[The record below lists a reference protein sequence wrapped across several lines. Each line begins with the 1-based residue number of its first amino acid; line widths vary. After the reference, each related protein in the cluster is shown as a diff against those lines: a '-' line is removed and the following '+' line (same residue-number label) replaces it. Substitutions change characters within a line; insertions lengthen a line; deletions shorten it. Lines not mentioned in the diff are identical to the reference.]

1 MGWLRSEVPRGLRW
15 GVCSLVAA
23 FSLVAVAGQNADAR
37 RRKATGS
44 SYSPAYAAIVVD
56 ANSGN
61 VLHASNPDALRHPAS
76 LTKIMTLFLLF
87 ERLEA
92 GKLKLDTP
100 LKVSEH
106 AEDQAPTKLGLE
118 DGETI
123 RVEEAIKGM
132 VTRSANDAAV
142 VVAEALADSE
152 EEFARLMT
160 RKAHALGMSKT
171 VYKNASGLP
180 NDSQVTTARDQAIL
194 GRAIQERFPAYYK
207 YFQTQS
213 FVFRGH
219 TIGNHNRLLGRVE
232 GVDGIKT
239 GFTNASGFNLV
250 TSLRRDKR
258 HVVAV
263 VLGGSSAGSR
273 DSRMRELLS
282 QYVPSASTKR
292 TAPMIAEAATP
303 KNEASKEASKSEG
316 AKIDAIKLEMA
327 KKEPVRATPADA
339 KPEGQHFDLASASS
353 VPVHLD
359 LPPATVGQRTAP
371 GSSDPIQ
378 PVAVKTFNVK
388 GNNTVALAAP
398 APFAGLPRPSE
409 PTREPTRTE
418 TARAETPRTETARAE
433 PARTEPTRTEPTRI
447 AAAAP
452 AGGALPPPPPGARPG
467 VLGVLPANVAMATP
481 PVDPATSAP
490 EAVKPRPRSG
500 WIIQIGAYPDED
512 EAKRRLGMVKIKALR
527 MLSTAD
533 PFTEPTVK
541 DGTTYYRAR
550 FAGLDKDQAEA
561 VCKFLKR
568 NDVECVAIKN

>member
-1 MGWLRSEVPRGLRW
+1 MGWLRSEVPCGLRW

-23 FSLVAVAGQNADAR
+23 FSLVAVAGQSADAR
-37 RRKATGS
+37 RRKPSGS
-44 SYSPAYAAIVVD
+44 NYSPAYAAIVVD

-76 LTKIMTLFLLF
+76 LTKIMTLYLLF

-92 GKLKLDTP
+92 GRLKLDTP
-100 LKVSEH
+100 LKVSAR

-123 RVEEAIKGM
+123 LVEEAIKGM
-132 VTRSANDAAV
+132 ITRSANDAAV
-142 VVAEALADSE
+142 VVAEALAESE

-160 RKAHALGMSKT
+160 RKAHALGMSRT

-180 NDSQVTTARDQAIL
+180 NDAQVTTARDQAIL
-194 GRAIQERFPAYYK
+194 GRAIQERFPTYYK
-207 YFQTQS
+207 YFQTHS

-258 HVVAV
+258 HLVAV

-273 DSRMRELLS
+273 DARMRELLN
-282 QYVPSASTKR
+282 QYVSAAATKR
-292 TAPMIAEAATP
+292 TAPVIAEAATP
-303 KNEASKEASKSEG
+303 KNEG
-316 AKIDAIKLEMA
+316 PKIDALKSEMA
-327 KKEPVRATPADA
+327 KNEPAAVRAAEA
-339 KPEGQHFDLASASS
+339 KPDREDQRFDLASASS
-353 VPVHLD
+353 VPVHLN
-359 LPPATVGQRTAP
+359 LPPASAAPQRAAP

-378 PVAVKTFNVK
+378 PVMVKTFNVK
-388 GNNTVALAAP
+388 GNTTVASAAL
-398 APFAGLPRPSE
+398 APFAGLPRPNE
-409 PTREPTRTE
+409 P
-418 TARAETPRTETARAE
+418 ARQPARE
-433 PARTEPTRTEPTRI
+433 PART
-447 AAAAP
+447 AAP
-452 AGGALPPPPPGARPG
+452 APAGDALPPPPPGARPG
-467 VLGVLPANVAMATP
+467 VLGTLPASVAMATP
-481 PVDPATSAP
+481 PADPAPAAP
-490 EAVKPRPRSG
+490 QAAKAHPRSG
-500 WIIQIGAYPDED
+500 WIIQVGAYPDED
-512 EAKRRLGMVKIKALR
+512 EAKRRLGSVKIKALR
-527 MLSTAD
+527 LLSDAE

-568 NDVECVAIKN
+568 NDVECVPIKN

>member
-37 RRKATGS
+37 RRKPSGS
-44 SYSPAYAAIVVD
+44 NYSPPYSAIVVD

-76 LTKIMTLFLLF
+76 LTKIMTLYILF

-92 GKLKLDTP
+92 GKLKLNTP
-100 LKVSEH
+100 LKVSAH
-106 AEDQAPTKLGLE
+106 AEDQAPTKLDLE

-123 RVEEAIKGM
+123 LVEDAIKGM

-160 RKAHALGMSKT
+160 RKAQALGMSKT

-180 NDSQVTTARDQAIL
+180 NDAQVTTARDQAIL
-194 GRAIQERFPAYYK
+194 GRAIQERFPTYYK
-207 YFQTQS
+207 YFQTHS
-213 FVFRGH
+213 FEFRGH

-239 GFTNASGFNLV
+239 GYTNASGFNLV

-263 VLGGSSAGSR
+263 VLGGASAGSR
-273 DSRMRELLS
+273 DARMRELLS
-282 QYVPSASTKR
+282 QYVPSAATKR
-292 TAPMIAEAATP
+292 TAPMIAEAAMP
-303 KNEASKEASKSEG
+303 KNEAP
-316 AKIDAIKLEMA
+316 KIDAIKAELA
-327 KKEPVRATPADA
+327 KSEPVAVRATEVKTDQ
-339 KPEGQHFDLASASS
+339 EGQRFDLASANS

-359 LPPATVGQRTAP
+359 LPPTSAAPQRAAP

-378 PVAVKTFNVK
+378 PVAVKTLNVK
-388 GNNTVALAAP
+388 GNNTVAVAAQ
-398 APFAGLPRPSE
+398 APFAGLPRPNE
-409 PTREPTRTE
+409 TTRS
-418 TARAETPRTETARAE
+418 E
-433 PARTEPTRTEPTRI
+433 PARSEPAHP

-452 AGGALPPPPPGARPG
+452 ATDTLPPPPPGARPG
-467 VLGVLPANVAMATP
+467 VLGTLPASVAMATP
-481 PVDPATSAP
+481 PADPMPPASQAAKESA
-490 EAVKPRPRSG
+490 KPRPRSG
-500 WIIQIGAYPDED
+500 WIIQVGAYPDED
-512 EAKRRLGMVKIKALR
+512 EAKRKLGMVKIKALKL
-527 MLSTAD
+527 LSDAD
-533 PFTEPTVK
+533 SFTEPTLK

-550 FAGLDKDQAEA
+550 FAGLNKDQAEA
-561 VCKFLKR
+561 VCSYLKR
-568 NDVECVAIKN
+568 NDVECVAMKN

>member
-37 RRKATGS
+37 RRKPSGS
-44 SYSPAYAAIVVD
+44 NYSPPYSAIVVD

-76 LTKIMTLFLLF
+76 LTKIMTLYMLF

-92 GKLKLDTP
+92 GKLKLNTP
-100 LKVSEH
+100 LKVSAH
-106 AEDQAPTKLGLE
+106 AEDQAPTKLDLE

-123 RVEEAIKGM
+123 LVEDAIKGM

-160 RKAHALGMSKT
+160 RKAQALGMSKT

-180 NDSQVTTARDQAIL
+180 NDAQVTTARDQAIL
-194 GRAIQERFPAYYK
+194 GRAIQERFPTYYK
-207 YFQTQS
+207 YFQTHS
-213 FVFRGH
+213 FEFRGH

-239 GFTNASGFNLV
+239 GYTNASGFNLV

-263 VLGGSSAGSR
+263 VLGGASAGSR

-282 QYVPSASTKR
+282 QYVPSAATKR
-292 TAPMIAEAATP
+292 TAPMIAEAAMP
-303 KNEASKEASKSEG
+303 KNEAP
-316 AKIDAIKLEMA
+316 KIDAIKAELA
-327 KKEPVRATPADA
+327 KSEPVAVRATEVKTDQ
-339 KPEGQHFDLASASS
+339 EDQRFDLASANS

-359 LPPATVGQRTAP
+359 LPPTSAAPQRAAP

-378 PVAVKTFNVK
+378 PVAVKTLNVK
-388 GNNTVALAAP
+388 GNNTVAVAAQ
-398 APFAGLPRPSE
+398 APFAGLPRPNE
-409 PTREPTRTE
+409 TTRS
-418 TARAETPRTETARAE
+418 E
-433 PARTEPTRTEPTRI
+433 PARSEPAHP

-452 AGGALPPPPPGARPG
+452 ATDTLPPPPPGARPG
-467 VLGVLPANVAMATP
+467 VLGTLPASVAMATP
-481 PVDPATSAP
+481 PADPMPPASQAAKESA
-490 EAVKPRPRSG
+490 KPRPRSG
-500 WIIQIGAYPDED
+500 WIIQVGAYPDED
-512 EAKRRLGMVKIKALR
+512 EAKRKLGMVKIKALKL
-527 MLSTAD
+527 LSDAD

-550 FAGLDKDQAEA
+550 FAGLNKDQAEA
-561 VCKFLKR
+561 VCSYLKR
-568 NDVECVAIKN
+568 NDVECVAMKN

>member
-180 NDSQVTTARDQAIL
+180 NDAQVTTARDQAIL
-194 GRAIQERFPAYYK
+194 GRAIQERFPTYYK
-207 YFQTQS
+207 YFQTKA

-273 DSRMRELLS
+273 DSRMRELLT

-303 KNEASKEASKSEG
+303 KNEAPKEAKSEG

-327 KKEPVRATPADA
+327 KKEPVRAAPAEA
-339 KPEGQHFDLASASS
+339 RPEGQRFDLASASS

-359 LPPATVGQRTAP
+359 LPPASTAPQRAAP

-388 GNNTVALAAP
+388 GNNTVVLAAP
-398 APFAGLPRPSE
+398 APFAGLPRPNES
-409 PTREPTRTE
+409 TREPARSE
-418 TARAETPRTETARAE
+418 TARAETARAETARS
-433 PARTEPTRTEPTRI
+433 EPTRTEPTRT

-452 AGGALPPPPPGARPG
+452 AGDALPPPPPGARPG

-481 PVDPATSAP
+481 PMDPPLSAP
-490 EAVKPRPRSG
+490 EAAKEAAKPRPRGG
-500 WIIQIGAYPDED
+500 WIIQVGAYPDED

-527 MLSTAD
+527 MLSSAD

-568 NDVECVAIKN
+568 SDVECVAIKN

>member
-1 MGWLRSEVPRGLRW
+1 
-15 GVCSLVAA
+15 VAA

-37 RRKATGS
+37 RRKASGS

-56 ANSGN
+56 ANSGSI
-61 VLHASNPDALRHPAS
+61 LHASNPDALRHPAS
-76 LTKIMTLFLLF
+76 LTKIMTLYMLF

-92 GKLKLDTP
+92 GKLKLDSH
-100 LKVSEH
+100 LKVSAH
-106 AEDQAPTKLGLE
+106 AEDQAPTKLDLE

-123 RVEEAIKGM
+123 SVEDAIKGM

-142 VVAEALADSE
+142 VVAEALAGSE

-160 RKAHALGMSKT
+160 RKANALGMSKT

-180 NDSQVTTARDQAIL
+180 NDAQVTTARDQAIL
-194 GRAIQERFPAYYK
+194 GRAIQERFPTYYK
-207 YFQTQS
+207 YFQTKS

-239 GFTNASGFNLV
+239 GYTNASGFNLV

-273 DSRMRELLS
+273 DARMRDLLS
-282 QYVPSASTKR
+282 QYVPSAATKR

-303 KNEASKEASKSEG
+303 KNETP
-316 AKIDAIKLEMA
+316 KIDAIKTEMA
-327 KKEPVRATPADA
+327 KNEPAAVRAPSAEA
-339 KPEGQHFDLASASS
+339 KPDRDGQRFDLASASS

-359 LPPATVGQRTAP
+359 LPATSAATQRAAP

-388 GNNTVALAAP
+388 GNTTVASAAT

-409 PTREPTRTE
+409 TARSETTRNEA
-418 TARAETPRTETARAE
+418 ARAETARPEPVRTE
-433 PARTEPTRTEPTRI
+433 PART
-447 AAAAP
+447 AAAVP
-452 AGGALPPPPPGARPG
+452 AADALPPPPPGARPG
-467 VLGVLPANVAMATP
+467 VLGTLPANVAMATP
-481 PVDPATSAP
+481 PADPPPAA
-490 EAVKPRPRSG
+490 KPRPRGG
-500 WIIQIGAYPDED
+500 WIIQVGAYPDED
-512 EAKRRLGMVKIKALR
+512 EAKRRLGMVKIKALKL
-527 MLSTAD
+527 LSDAD
-533 PFTEPTVK
+533 PFTEPTMK

-550 FAGLDKDQAEA
+550 FAINTKDQAEA
-561 VCKFLKR
+561 VCSYLKR
-568 NDVECVAIKN
+568 NDIECVAMKN

>member
-37 RRKATGS
+37 RRKASGS
-44 SYSPAYAAIVVD
+44 NYSPAYAAIVVD
-56 ANSGN
+56 ANSGT

-76 LTKIMTLFLLF
+76 LTKIMTLYMLF

-92 GKLKLDTP
+92 GKLKLDTR
-100 LKVSEH
+100 LKVSAH
-106 AEDQAPTKLGLE
+106 AEDQAPTKLDLE

-123 RVEEAIKGM
+123 LVEEAIKGM

-142 VVAEALADSE
+142 VVAEALAESE

-160 RKAHALGMSKT
+160 RKANSLGMTKT
-171 VYKNASGLP
+171 VYRNASGLP

-194 GRAIQERFPAYYK
+194 GRAIQERFPTYYK
-207 YFQTQS
+207 YFQTKS

-282 QYVPSASTKR
+282 QYVPSAATKR

-303 KNEASKEASKSEG
+303 KNEGPKNEG
-316 AKIDAIKLEMA
+316 PKIDAIKSEMA
-327 KKEPVRATPADA
+327 KNEPAAARTAEA
-339 KPEGQHFDLASASS
+339 KPDREGQRFDLASASS
-353 VPVHLD
+353 APVHLD
-359 LPPATVGQRTAP
+359 LPPASAAPQRAAP

-388 GNNTVALAAP
+388 GSNTAASAAA
-398 APFAGLPRPSE
+398 APFAGLPRPTE
-409 PTREPTRTE
+409 PARTE
-418 TARAETPRTETARAE
+418 PARAE
-433 PARTEPTRTEPTRI
+433 PARTEPTRT

-452 AGGALPPPPPGARPG
+452 GGDALPPPPPGARPG
-467 VLGVLPANVAMATP
+467 VLGTLPASVAMATP
-481 PVDPATSAP
+481 PADPTPAP
-490 EAVKPRPRSG
+490 SQAAKPRPRSG
-500 WIIQIGAYPDED
+500 WIIQVGAYPDED
-512 EAKRRLGMVKIKALR
+512 EAKRRLGTVKIKALR
-527 MLSTAD
+527 LLSDAE
-533 PFTEPTVK
+533 PFTEPTVR

-550 FAGLDKDQAEA
+550 FAGLNKDQAEA
-561 VCKFLKR
+561 VCSYLKR
-568 NDVECVAIKN
+568 NDVECVAIKY

>member
-1 MGWLRSEVPRGLRW
+1 MGWLRSEVPCGLRW

-37 RRKATGS
+37 RRKASGS
-44 SYSPAYAAIVVD
+44 NYSPAYAAIVVD
-56 ANSGN
+56 ANSGT

-76 LTKIMTLFLLF
+76 LTKIMTLYMLF
-87 ERLEA
+87 ERLDA

-100 LKVSEH
+100 LKVSAH
-106 AEDQAPTKLGLE
+106 AEDQAPTKLDLE

-123 RVEEAIKGM
+123 LVEEAIKGM

-142 VVAEALADSE
+142 VVAEALAESE

-171 VYKNASGLP
+171 VYRNASGLP
-180 NDSQVTTARDQAIL
+180 NDAQVTTARDQAIL
-194 GRAIQERFPAYYK
+194 GRAIQERFPTYYK
-207 YFQTQS
+207 YFQTKS

-282 QYVPSASTKR
+282 QYVPSAATKR

-303 KNEASKEASKSEG
+303 KNEAAKNEG
-316 AKIDAIKLEMA
+316 PKVDAIKLEMA
-327 KKEPVRATPADA
+327 KNEPAAVRAASAEA
-339 KPEGQHFDLASASS
+339 KPEGQRFDLASASS

-359 LPPATVGQRTAP
+359 LPSASAAPQRAAP
-371 GSSDPIQ
+371 GSNDPIQ
-378 PVAVKTFNVK
+378 PVMVKTFNVK
-388 GNNTVALAAP
+388 GNNTVASAAT
-398 APFAGLPRPSE
+398 APFAGLPRPNE
-409 PTREPTRTE
+409 P
-418 TARAETPRTETARAE
+418 ARADPARTE
-433 PARTEPTRTEPTRI
+433 PARTEPAR
-447 AAAAP
+447 AAAP
-452 AGGALPPPPPGARPG
+452 APAGDALPPPPPGARPG
-467 VLGVLPANVAMATP
+467 VLGTLPASVAMAAPPADPTP
-481 PVDPATSAP
+481 AASQAAKETA
-490 EAVKPRPRSG
+490 KPRPRSG
-500 WIIQIGAYPDED
+500 WIIQVGAYPDED
-512 EAKRRLGMVKIKALR
+512 EAKRRLGTVKIKALR
-527 MLSTAD
+527 LLSDAE

-550 FAGLDKDQAEA
+550 FAGLNKDQAEA
-561 VCKFLKR
+561 VCSYLKR

>member
-37 RRKATGS
+37 RRKASSS

-76 LTKIMTLFLLF
+76 LTKIMTLYLLF

-92 GKLKLDTP
+92 GKLKLDTL

-123 RVEEAIKGM
+123 RVEDAIKGM

-180 NDSQVTTARDQAIL
+180 NDAQVTTARDQAIL
-194 GRAIQERFPAYYK
+194 GRAIQERFPTYYK
-207 YFQTQS
+207 YFQTKS
-213 FVFRGH
+213 FVFRGQ

-273 DSRMRELLS
+273 DSRMRELLT

-292 TAPMIAEAATP
+292 TAPLIAEAATP
-303 KNEASKEASKSEG
+303 KNEAAKEAAKNEM

-327 KKEPVRATPADA
+327 KKEPARTAPAEA
-339 KPEGQHFDLASASS
+339 KSEGQRFDLASASS

-359 LPPATVGQRTAP
+359 LPPASAAPQRAAP
-371 GSSDPIQ
+371 GSTDPIQ

-388 GNNTVALAAP
+388 GNNTVVLAAP
-398 APFAGLPRPSE
+398 APFAGLPRHN
-409 PTREPTRTE
+409 EPTRTE
-418 TARAETPRTETARAE
+418 SAWAETARAETARAE
-433 PARTEPTRTEPTRI
+433 PARTEPTRT
-447 AAAAP
+447 AGAAP
-452 AGGALPPPPPGARPG
+452 AGDALPPPPPGARPG
-467 VLGVLPANVAMATP
+467 VLGVLPAKVAMATS
-481 PVDPATSAP
+481 PVDPAPSAP
-490 EAVKPRPRSG
+490 EAAKAATKEAGKPRPRGG
-500 WIIQIGAYPDED
+500 WIIQVGAYPDED
-512 EAKRRLGMVKIKALR
+512 EARRRLGTVKIKALR
-527 MLSTAD
+527 LLSAAD

>member
-37 RRKATGS
+37 RRKASGS

-56 ANSGN
+56 ANSGS

-76 LTKIMTLFLLF
+76 LTKIMTLYMLF

-92 GKLKLDTP
+92 GKLKLDSP
-100 LKVSEH
+100 MKVSEH

-123 RVEEAIKGM
+123 SVEDAIKGM

-142 VVAEALADSE
+142 VVAEALAGSE

-160 RKAHALGMSKT
+160 RKANALGMSKT

-180 NDSQVTTARDQAIL
+180 NDAQVTTARDQAIL
-194 GRAIQERFPAYYK
+194 GRAIQERFPTYYK
-207 YFQTQS
+207 YFQTKS

-239 GFTNASGFNLV
+239 GYTNASGFNLV

-273 DSRMRELLS
+273 DARMRDLLS
-282 QYVPSASTKR
+282 QYVPSAATKR

-303 KNEASKEASKSEG
+303 KNEGPKNEG
-316 AKIDAIKLEMA
+316 PRIDAIKTELA
-327 KKEPVRATPADA
+327 KNEPAAVRTSSAEA
-339 KPEGQHFDLASASS
+339 KPDRDGQRFDLASASS

-359 LPPATVGQRTAP
+359 LPPTSAAQQRAAP
-371 GSSDPIQ
+371 GSNDPIQ
-378 PVAVKTFNVK
+378 PVMVKTFNVK
-388 GNNTVALAAP
+388 GNTTVVASAA
-398 APFAGLPRPSE
+398 APFAGLPRPH
-409 PTREPTRTE
+409 E
-418 TARAETPRTETARAE
+418 TARSETARGEAAHVE
-433 PARTEPTRTEPTRI
+433 TARSEPTRTEPART
-447 AAAAP
+447 AAAVP
-452 AGGALPPPPPGARPG
+452 AGDALPPPPPGARPG

-481 PVDPATSAP
+481 PADPAPPPA
-490 EAVKPRPRSG
+490 AKPRPRGG
-500 WIIQIGAYPDED
+500 WIIQVGAYPDED
-512 EAKRRLGMVKIKALR
+512 EAKRRLGMVKIKALKL
-527 MLSTAD
+527 LSDAD

-550 FAGLDKDQAEA
+550 FAVNTKDQAEA
-561 VCKFLKR
+561 VCSYLKR
-568 NDVECVAIKN
+568 NDV

>member
-37 RRKATGS
+37 RRKASGS
-44 SYSPAYAAIVVD
+44 NYSPASAAIVVD

-76 LTKIMTLFLLF
+76 LTKIMTLYMLF

-100 LKVSEH
+100 LKVSAH
-106 AEDQAPTKLGLE
+106 AEDQAPTKLDLE
-118 DGETI
+118 NGETI
-123 RVEEAIKGM
+123 LVEEAIKGM

-142 VVAEALADSE
+142 VVAEALAESE

-160 RKAHALGMSKT
+160 RKAHALGMTKT

-180 NDSQVTTARDQAIL
+180 NDAQVTTARDQAIL
-194 GRAIQERFPAYYK
+194 GRAIQERFPTYYK
-207 YFQTQS
+207 YFQTKS

-239 GFTNASGFNLV
+239 GYTNASGFNLV

-263 VLGGSSAGSR
+263 VLGGASAGSR
-273 DSRMRELLS
+273 DTRMRELLS
-282 QYVPSASTKR
+282 QYVPAASTKR
-292 TAPMIAEAATP
+292 TAPIIAEAATP
-303 KNEASKEASKSEG
+303 KNEMTKSEP
-316 AKIDAIKLEMA
+316 L
-327 KKEPVRATPADA
+327 VRTVAADA
-339 KPEGQHFDLASASS
+339 PIRSEKSEKGAQQFDLASASS

-359 LPPATVGQRTAP
+359 LPPASAAPQRAAP
-371 GSSDPIQ
+371 GSTDPIQ
-378 PVAVKTFNVK
+378 PVAVKTYNVK

-409 PTREPTRTE
+409 P
-418 TARAETPRTETARAE
+418 ARE
-433 PARTEPTRTEPTRI
+433 PART
-447 AAAAP
+447 AAP
-452 AGGALPPPPPGARPG
+452 APAGDALPPPPPGARPG
-467 VLGVLPANVAMATP
+467 VLGTLPASVAMATP
-481 PVDPATSAP
+481 PADPAPAAAP
-490 EAVKPRPRSG
+490 TAKPRPRGG
-500 WIIQIGAYPDED
+500 WFIQVGAYPDED
-512 EAKRRLGMVKIKALR
+512 EAKRRLGTVKIKALR
-527 MLSTAD
+527 LLSDAE

-550 FAGLDKDQAEA
+550 FAGLNKDQAEA
-561 VCKFLKR
+561 VCSYLKR
-568 NDVECVAIKN
+568 NDVECVAMKN

>member
-37 RRKATGS
+37 RRKASGS
-44 SYSPAYAAIVVD
+44 NYSPAYAAIVVD
-56 ANSGN
+56 ANSGT

-76 LTKIMTLFLLF
+76 LTKIMTLYMLF
-87 ERLEA
+87 ERLDA

-100 LKVSEH
+100 LKVSAH
-106 AEDQAPTKLGLE
+106 AEDQAPTKLDLE

-123 RVEEAIKGM
+123 LVEEAIKGM

-142 VVAEALADSE
+142 VVAEALAESE

-171 VYKNASGLP
+171 IYRNASGLP
-180 NDSQVTTARDQAIL
+180 NDAQVTTARDQAIL
-194 GRAIQERFPAYYK
+194 GRAIQERFPTYYK
-207 YFQTQS
+207 YFQTKS

-282 QYVPSASTKR
+282 QYVPSAATKR
-292 TAPMIAEAATP
+292 SAPMIAEAATP
-303 KNEASKEASKSEG
+303 RNEAAKNEGPKV
-316 AKIDAIKLEMA
+316 DAIKLEMA
-327 KKEPVRATPADA
+327 KNEPAAVRATSAEA
-339 KPEGQHFDLASASS
+339 KPEGQRFDLASASS

-359 LPPATVGQRTAP
+359 LPSASAAPQRAAP
-371 GSSDPIQ
+371 GSNDPIQ
-378 PVAVKTFNVK
+378 PVMVKTLNVK
-388 GNNTVALAAP
+388 GNNTVASAAA
-398 APFAGLPRPSE
+398 APFAGLPRPNE
-409 PTREPTRTE
+409 P
-418 TARAETPRTETARAE
+418 ARADPV
-433 PARTEPTRTEPTRI
+433 RTEPTRTEPAR
-447 AAAAP
+447 AAAP
-452 AGGALPPPPPGARPG
+452 APAPAGDALPPPPPGARPG
-467 VLGVLPANVAMATP
+467 VLGTLPASVAMATP
-481 PVDPATSAP
+481 PADPAPAAP
-490 EAVKPRPRSG
+490 LAAKPRPRGG
-500 WIIQIGAYPDED
+500 WIIQVGAYPDED
-512 EAKRRLGMVKIKALR
+512 EAKRRLGTVKIKALR
-527 MLSTAD
+527 LLSDAE
-533 PFTEPTVK
+533 PFTEPTMK

-550 FAGLDKDQAEA
+550 FAGLNKDQAEA
-561 VCKFLKR
+561 VCSYLKR

>member
-76 LTKIMTLFLLF
+76 LTKIMTLYLLF

-123 RVEEAIKGM
+123 RVEDAIKGM

-219 TIGNHNRLLGRVE
+219 TIGNHNRLLGRVD

-303 KNEASKEASKSEG
+303 KNEAPKEASKEASKGEG

-327 KKEPVRATPADA
+327 KKEPVRAAPADA
-339 KPEGQHFDLASASS
+339 KPEGQRFDLASASS

-359 LPPATVGQRTAP
+359 LPPATAAQQRTAP
-371 GSSDPIQ
+371 GSTDPIQ

-409 PTREPTRTE
+409 STREPARTE
-418 TARAETPRTETARAE
+418 TARAETPRAE
-433 PARTEPTRTEPTRI
+433 PARTEPTRI

-452 AGGALPPPPPGARPG
+452 AGEALPPPPPGARPG
-467 VLGVLPANVAMATP
+467 VLGVLPASVAMATP
-481 PVDPATSAP
+481 PAEPATSAP
-490 EAVKPRPRSG
+490 EAAKETAKPRPRGG
-500 WIIQIGAYPDED
+500 WIIQVGAYPDED

-527 MLSTAD
+527 LLSTAD

-568 NDVECVAIKN
+568 SDVECVAIKN